1 MRAGLILAA
10 IALAVAACTEGSLSG
25 FSSTSPAP
33 LAAVS
38 DGANGGNPNFF
49 FLPPMVPNP
58 GPGTNDDALTPDVVI
73 CQWDGTACVATLA
86 TFTTDPA
93 TTTTTQPGNSEIV
106 RSNPS
111 HFLVNWHTKDFEL
124 DPALTYRICVRVGDV
139 GLGFADVDVVDQGGE
154 QNDVAE
160 GFVGVVNG
168 RTLPIKFRIEDGAL
182 DEQGAGCGE
191 SPE

>member
-1 MRAGLILAA
+1 MRARLILPAMM
-10 IALAVAACTEGSLSG
+10 LAVAACTEGSPSA

-38 DGANGGNPNFF
+38 DGANGGNPHFF

-58 GPGTNDDALTPDVVI
+58 GPGDNDESVSPVVVI
-73 CQWDGTACVATLA
+73 CELDGGACAETLA

-93 TTTTTQPGNSEIV
+93 TTTTTQPGNSETV

-111 HFLVNWHTKDFEL
+111 HFHVNWHTKEFEL
-124 DPALTYRICVRVGDV
+124 DPALTYRICVRVGEA
-139 GLGFADVDVVDQGGE
+139 GLGFADVDVVATGGE
-154 QNDVAE
+154 AQDAAE
-160 GFVGVVNG
+160 GFIGVVNG
-168 RTLPIKFRIEDGAL
+168 RTLPIKFRIEAGAL
-182 DEQGAGCGE
+182 DEEGAGCGE